1 MSKEKTRKNDVRQLA
16 SGNRMYREVKRNV
29 SAQQYG

>member
-16 SGNRMYREVKRNV
+16 AGNRMYREVKRNV